1 MLSSKLEEIDGRSAI
16 YWPNNKKI
24 SLNFEENNLSIE
36 FISQDEVI
44 KDALL
49 IKKFKINNDLEIRQI
64 HINCWPDHGMPQDQN
79 LAFEIVDT
87 MINYIKIER
96 ESENKSPIVVHCS
109 AGVGRTG
116 TVIATSVIILCMEY
130 LKKLNK
136 PLIMNVFNVVRKLRE

>member
-1 MLSSKLEEIDGRSAI
+1 
-16 YWPNNKKI
+16 
-24 SLNFEENNLSIE
+24 
-36 FISQDEVI
+36 
-44 KDALL
+44 
-49 IKKFKINNDLEIRQI
+49 
-64 HINCWPDHGMPQDQN
+64 MPQDQN

-96 ESENKSPIVVHCS
+96 ESENKAPIVVHCS